1 MTILRNATVL
11 ITGGASGIGL
21 MLGEHLLQAG
31 IARLIIWDVNA
42 SALHDVVQRL
52 TQAGHAVQGF
62 SVDVTD
68 VDAIQQTITQMA
80 QHDIAVDILV
90 NNAGIVVGKPFVEHS
105 HGEIAR
111 EMHINTNALMH
122 VTREVLPSMLA
133 RNHGHIVNIASA
145 AALVAN
151 PRMSV
156 YCASKWAVVGWSE
169 SLRLELAQMQSAVQ
183 VTTVMPYYIDTG
195 MFAGVKSPILPILKP
210 AKVVAQIARAISQ
223 NRIFL
228 RMPWIVNVLPLLRG
242 ILPTRWFDVVVGEW
256 FGVYHSMES
265 FRGRSS

>member
-1 MTILRNATVL
+1 MYKVL
-11 ITGGASGIGL
+11 ITGATRGIGRAL
-21 MLGEHLLQAG
+21 ALEFAGRGCSIAFCARSEAAVSAFELLLRRDFSIDAFGFAVDLSSKNEVQQFGALATKRLGGL
-31 IARLIIWDVNA
+31 
-42 SALHDVVQRL
+42 
-52 TQAGHAVQGF
+52 
-62 SVDVTD
+62 
-68 VDAIQQTITQMA
+68 
-80 QHDIAVDILV
+80 DILV

-105 HGEIAR
+105 HGEITR
-111 EMHINTNALMH
+111 EMQINTNALMH

-133 RNHGHIVNIASA
+133 RNYGHIVNIASA

-156 YCASKWAVVGWSE
+156 YCASEWAVVGWSE
-169 SLRLELAQMQSAVQ
+169 SLRLELAQMQSAVH

-210 AKVVAQIARAISQ
+210 AMVVTQIARAITQ

-256 FGVYHSMES
+256 FGVYHSMET
-265 FRGRSS
+265 FRGRAS

>member
-1 MTILRNATVL
+1 MTTLRNTTVL

-21 MLGEHLLQAG
+21 MLGEYVLQAG
-31 IARLIIWDVNA
+31 IAQLVIWDINET
-42 SALHDVVQRL
+42 ALTEVVTRL
-52 TQAGHAVQGF
+52 RTNGHIVWGYH
-62 SVDVTD
+62 VDVTD
-68 VDAIQQTITQMA
+68 VAAIQHALASMA
-80 QHDIAVDILV
+80 QRDIHVDILV

-105 HGEIAR
+105 HAEITR
-111 EMHINTNALMH
+111 EMLINTNALMH
-122 VTREVLPSMLA
+122 LTREVLPGMLT
-133 RNHGHIVNIASA
+133 RNRGHIVNIASA
-145 AALVAN
+145 AGLVAN

-169 SLRLELAQMQSAVQ
+169 SLRLELAQQGSAVH

-195 MFAGVKSPILPILKP
+195 MFAGVRSPIVPILKP
-210 AKVVAQIARAISQ
+210 AHVVAQIARAIEQ

-256 FGVYHSMES
+256 FGIYHSMKT
-265 FRGRSS
+265 FRGRTP